1 MIEIIFLDVDGCMS
15 DGGLYKTN
23 SSDEFKRF
31 DVKDGFAIQ
40 QWNRM
45 GKISAIITGNSSQI
59 VADRAK
65 ELEIKYCFQGV
76 SDKLAKAKEILELEG
91 LSLSVKAVSPLIFP
105 VISSSPSITLT
116 FHLPIITDGSVGT
129 TSTTTCDAVNF
140 SYEIVCGNVE
150 NGVVVKTR
158 VPESSNISVNNAFVS
173 NPLDDIFHPLVY
185 YIFIFQKLVYYHNH
199 HIRYMRP
206 YLLVYIYV
214 FHTILL
220 VLKIY
225 ILQNIYNYNNILL

>member
-45 GKISAIITGNSSQI
+45 GKISAIITGKSSQI

-91 LSLSVKAVSPLIFP
+91 LNLENAAAIGDDLNDMRLLKNVAISFAPNDAFEALTPDIKLSKNGGHGAVREMIE
-105 VISSSPSITLT
+105 
-116 FHLPIITDGSVGT
+116 IIIDR
-129 TSTTTCDAVNF
+129 
-140 SYEIVCGNVE
+140 E
-150 NGVVVKTR
+150 NLRDEWIGR
-158 VPESSNISVNNAFVS
+158 W
-173 NPLDDIFHPLVY
+173 L
-185 YIFIFQKLVYYHNH
+185 
-199 HIRYMRP
+199 
-206 YLLVYIYV
+206 
-214 FHTILL
+214 
-220 VLKIY
+220 
-225 ILQNIYNYNNILL
+225 

>member
-45 GKISAIITGNSSQI
+45 GKISAIITGKSSQI

-76 SDKLAKAKEILELEG
+76 SL
-91 LSLSVKAVSPLIFP
+91 
-105 VISSSPSITLT
+105 
-116 FHLPIITDGSVGT
+116 
-129 TSTTTCDAVNF
+129 
-140 SYEIVCGNVE
+140 
-150 NGVVVKTR
+150 
-158 VPESSNISVNNAFVS
+158 
-173 NPLDDIFHPLVY
+173 
-185 YIFIFQKLVYYHNH
+185 
-199 HIRYMRP
+199 
-206 YLLVYIYV
+206 
-214 FHTILL
+214 ILL
-220 VLKIY
+220 ILKS
-225 ILQNIYNYNNILL
+225 L

>member
-45 GKISAIITGNSSQI
+45 GKISAIITGKSSQI

-76 SDKLAKAKEILELEG
+76 SDKFAKAKEILELEG
-91 LSLSVKAVSPLIFP
+91 LSLENAAAIGDDLNDMRLLKNVAISFAPNDAFEVLTPDIKLSKNGGHGAVREMIE
-105 VISSSPSITLT
+105 
-116 FHLPIITDGSVGT
+116 IIIDR
-129 TSTTTCDAVNF
+129 
-140 SYEIVCGNVE
+140 E
-150 NGVVVKTR
+150 NLRDEWIGR
-158 VPESSNISVNNAFVS
+158 W
-173 NPLDDIFHPLVY
+173 L
-185 YIFIFQKLVYYHNH
+185 
-199 HIRYMRP
+199 
-206 YLLVYIYV
+206 
-214 FHTILL
+214 
-220 VLKIY
+220 
-225 ILQNIYNYNNILL
+225 

>member
-45 GKISAIITGNSSQI
+45 GKISAIITGKNSQI

-91 LSLSVKAVSPLIFP
+91 LSLENAAAIGDDLNDMRLLKNVAISFAPNDAFEALTPDIKLSKNGGYGAVREMIE
-105 VISSSPSITLT
+105 
-116 FHLPIITDGSVGT
+116 IIIDR
-129 TSTTTCDAVNF
+129 
-140 SYEIVCGNVE
+140 E
-150 NGVVVKTR
+150 NLRDEWIGR
-158 VPESSNISVNNAFVS
+158 W
-173 NPLDDIFHPLVY
+173 L
-185 YIFIFQKLVYYHNH
+185 
-199 HIRYMRP
+199 
-206 YLLVYIYV
+206 
-214 FHTILL
+214 
-220 VLKIY
+220 
-225 ILQNIYNYNNILL
+225 